1 MNTQSWI
8 NQRSPTR
15 DMSVIKYA
23 GLGIAAYVIIVGLG
37 IVRGFDVPAL
47 FSGLL
52 AHPSLAYVGQGLVVF
67 CGLML
72 LCGAYCRAAT
82 VALTVLIL
90 SASGFQNLLGA
101 ADRAT
106 DAFAADLVL
115 IFGLLACFWPLR
127 QDPSNSA
134 APVQHQATGT
144 TAMLAQPQKIMPR
157 RVVRPASLSPQPDLH
172 ICTAKA
178 LPPMP
183 NSFEEPDL
191 IMNRLVRLSGGQK
204 HQSGERKSIYA

>member
-1 MNTQSWI
+1 MKTHSWI
-8 NQRSPTR
+8 NQRSPAR
-15 DMSVIKYA
+15 DMSVIKCA
-23 GLGIAAYVIIVGLG
+23 GIGIAAYVIVVGLG

-52 AHPSLAYVGQGLVVF
+52 AHPPLAYVGQGLVVF

-72 LCGAYCRAAT
+72 LCGAYRRAAAA
-82 VALTVLIL
+82 ALMVLIL

-115 IFGLLACFWPLR
+115 IFGLLACFWPR
-127 QDPSNSA
+127 YQDPSNSA

-144 TAMLAQPQKIMPR
+144 TAMLAQPQKIVPR
-157 RVVRPASLSPQPDLH
+157 RVVRPASVSPQPDRH
-172 ICTAKA
+172 ICTARA
-178 LPPMP
+178 LPAKP

-191 IMNRLVRLSGGQK
+191 IMNRLVRLSSSQRQ
-204 HQSGERKSIYA
+204 QSGEAKNIYA